1 MTAARSPRS
10 AALLVGSTSET
21 SANVQSAGQSFRFF
35 ASARTCR
42 CRFPVDPLQAWKTF
56 PLTSSPSRPNA
67 SCGPE
72 PRSAWKAEVATQVR
86 PAHLPPLRLEAVVG
100 AETVGADDAGELVT
114 GQPLQVLLATVG
126 RDPQHRRLLAEGAPE
141 RARLA
146 AEIPTGFVDVERSR
160 CARLLQQLLA
170 SPFR

>member
-1 MTAARSPRS
+1 MEDVPADLEPVEAERFLRSR
-10 AALLVGSTSET
+10 AEVGVES
-21 SANVQSAGQSFRFF
+21 
-35 ASARTCR
+35 
-42 CRFPVDPLQAWKTF
+42 
-56 PLTSSPSRPNA
+56 
-67 SCGPE
+67 
-72 PRSAWKAEVATQVR
+72 EVATQVR